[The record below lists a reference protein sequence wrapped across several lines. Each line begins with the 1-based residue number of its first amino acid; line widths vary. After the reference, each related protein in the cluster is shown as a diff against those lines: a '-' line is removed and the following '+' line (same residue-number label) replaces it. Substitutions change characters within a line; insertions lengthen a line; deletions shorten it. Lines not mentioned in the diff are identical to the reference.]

1 MRKFLTKIIFIS
13 LPLIIAALLM
23 EVLLRN
29 IPNDYLLKK
38 EYLDK
43 HSSEIETLILGSSH
57 TFYGLNPDYFSK
69 NTFNESHISQTL
81 DYDFKLLQKYESG
94 FDNLKT
100 IVLPISYF
108 SLFEKLE
115 STTESWR
122 VKNYIIYYEINKPND
137 LIHHTE
143 ILSNRL
149 DINLKRLKAYYISDR
164 TMITCNELGWGKD
177 YNSQYA
183 MDLAESGKTSA
194 IRNTSKDLYSDQQQ
208 TILKENKRIL
218 KDIIEWSRQRKITLI
233 LLTTPVF
240 ETYSRDLDKTQL
252 YITIET
258 ATNLDL
264 ENDNC
269 IYLNW
274 LNDTSFYGEDFY
286 DADHLS
292 EIGAEKLSHSID
304 DVIND
309 LE

>member
-13 LPLIIAALLM
+13 LPLIIAAVLM

-57 TFYGLNPDYFSK
+57 TFYGLNPVYFSK